1 MLMLTHRKTIGQPRP
16 VVPFSSGLERK
27 LISYATAATAAG
39 LALSAG
45 APEASARIVYTPTNI
60 GISAPIDLNGDGIPD
75 FQFGFDAG
83 DHLSALV
90 VHPLV
95 AGNGVVCYAGSKGC
109 FDVVV
114 GAVNQAVGPLKQFA
128 SNTVSSNSFSGGG
141 VFMAAGGQY
150 QKTYFFGPWAYAKN
164 RYVGVRFMIE
174 GKIHYGWIRMSVGN
188 FEKDQP
194 ITISGY
200 AYETIPNKRIL
211 EGDTTGL
218 ITEPPAGAETAEPPR
233 ATLGALAGGA
243 AWLSIWRRENE

>member
-1 MLMLTHRKTIGQPRP
+1 MLTPQKKKGQSRA
-16 VVPFSSGLERK
+16 VVSFNSILEKK
-27 LISYATAATAAG
+27 LASYVTAATAAG
-39 LALSAG
+39 LALSAV

-60 GISAPIDLNGDGIPD
+60 GISTPIDINGDGIPD
-75 FQFGFDAG
+75 FRFGFDAATHG
-83 DHLSALV
+83 SALV
-90 VHPLV
+90 IHPLV

-109 FDVVV
+109 FEVVV

-128 SNTVSSNSFSGGG
+128 SNTASDSFGGNG
-141 VFMAAGGQY
+141 VFMALGGQY
-150 QKTYFFGPWAYAKN
+150 QQTYFFGPWAYANN

-188 FEKDQP
+188 WIKGQP

-218 ITEPPAGAETAEPPR
+218 VTEQSGAATETAEPPR
-233 ATLGALAGGA
+233 ATLGVLAGGA
-243 AWLSIWRRENE
+243 GALSIWRRENE